1 MFQSLF
7 SILKSS
13 RQEAASQQHHLGG
26 MTKQKFSSPPSPVTG
41 RVIDQQP
48 SAPDQMQQL
57 QLRGGGEGADIC
69 CGVCTGLLCF
79 ECCTCCLFVLGND
92 ICMDLTTEGVL
103 QRDSV
108 KPNIFDNILA
118 QFHFNTF

>member
-13 RQEAASQQHHLGG
+13 RQEAASQQHYSGG
-26 MTKQKFSSPPSPVTG
+26 MAKQKFSSPPSPVTE

-57 QLRGGGEGADIC
+57 HLRGGGEGADIC
-69 CGVCTGLLCF
+69 CGVCTGFLCF
-79 ECCTCCLFVLGND
+79 ECCTCCL
-92 ICMDLTTEGVL
+92 CC
-103 QRDSV
+103 
-108 KPNIFDNILA
+108 
-118 QFHFNTF
+118 